1 MNNLFG
7 TAEAEAARQ
16 LFYFMASR
24 PTIDQTTLQQ
34 FWLNAALGLKAD
46 DLSRAIATAKQSR
59 AMFDNP
65 TERFG
70 FYSIQRTLQ
79 TFLEEAGVREEKVP
93 NGRGEIVFYN
103 LGKFSQLISDFETI
117 HYHSKPK
124 EKYKSFAN
132 FLEYHAEDTYPE
144 GWQDNLYANPD
155 AVRIMTVH
163 QAKGMQWPV
172 VFIPAL
178 LKNRFPSKKQG
189 GRNAWHLIPRAAV
202 KGQARYEG
210 TLEDERRLFYVAMTR
225 SRNSCI

>member
-1 MNNLFG
+1 M
-7 TAEAEAARQ
+7 R
-16 LFYFMASR
+16 
-24 PTIDQTTLQQ
+24 TLEQ
-34 FWLNAALGLKAD
+34 FWLNAALGLRAD
-46 DLSRAIATAKQSR
+46 DVRRAIATAKQSR

-132 FLEYHAEDTYPE
+132 FLEYHA
-144 GWQDNLYANPD
+144 
-155 AVRIMTVH
+155 
-163 QAKGMQWPV
+163 
-172 VFIPAL
+172 
-178 LKNRFPSKKQG
+178 
-189 GRNAWHLIPRAAV
+189 
-202 KGQARYEG
+202 
-210 TLEDERRLFYVAMTR
+210 
-225 SRNSCI
+225 